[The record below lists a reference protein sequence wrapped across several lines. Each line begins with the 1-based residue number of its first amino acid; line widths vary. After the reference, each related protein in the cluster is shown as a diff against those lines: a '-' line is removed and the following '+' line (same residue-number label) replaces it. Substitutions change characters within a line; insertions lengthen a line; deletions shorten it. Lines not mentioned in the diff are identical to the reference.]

1 MCALMG
7 SQRVRW
13 PLQVQLA
20 AAANGSSRMIDIRRL
35 ASADIMPVGRVDAR
49 YINQIVTVR
58 HRSKRPKHDLE
69 NLVLLLAS
77 VTILR
82 VRRVKTS
89 I

>member
-1 MCALMG
+1 
-7 SQRVRW
+7 
-13 PLQVQLA
+13 
-20 AAANGSSRMIDIRRL
+20 
-35 ASADIMPVGRVDAR
+35 MPVGRVDAR